1 MKATHAMTLRIGRR
15 RPIQVADYAEASRIY
30 CELRDQLM
38 VGASKLPEG
47 KIFDANGRPAAKLS
61 YNGRAW
67 NAEGKCVY
75 DPFPDGGMFPV
86 EVVRAAEE
94 NGS

>member
-1 MKATHAMTLRIGRR
+1 M
-15 RPIQVADYAEASRIY
+15 
-30 CELRDQLM
+30 
-38 VGASKLPEG
+38 G